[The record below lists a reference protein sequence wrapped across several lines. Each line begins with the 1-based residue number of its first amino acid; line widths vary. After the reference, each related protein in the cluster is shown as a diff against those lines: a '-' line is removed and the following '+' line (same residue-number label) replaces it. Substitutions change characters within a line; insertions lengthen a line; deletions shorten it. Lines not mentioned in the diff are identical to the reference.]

1 MSVAGLRTA
10 ARETVSGL
18 PREFWWLWLSTL
30 VNRLG
35 AFVATFMALYLTLD
49 RGYSASY
56 AGLVAALHGLGGVI
70 SSLGAGVM
78 TDRLGRRPTM
88 LIAQLS
94 TAVSVA
100 VLGFMVHPFA
110 IAGVAF
116 LVGMASNA
124 SRPAVQAMMAD
135 IVPPK
140 DRVRAFSLNYWAI
153 NLGFAVSSAAAGF
166 IAEYSYLAGFI
177 GEALMTLVCAV
188 LVFVKVPE
196 SRPAQTPVKTA
207 DGKRAKDEVRLIT
220 VLRDGRFMGV
230 VGLSFLVS
238 LIFQQ
243 GYVGLPVA
251 MGADGLSSSDFG
263 TAIAVNGVL
272 IVALQIPVTRF
283 IQHRDPR
290 RLLIISS
297 VLAGYGFGLTAF
309 AGSVAVYALTVCVWT
324 LAEIVNAPTQTGLVV
339 QLSPAQGRGRYQ
351 GVYTMS
357 WSVAALVAPLMSGFV
372 IDHYGAAWLWGACAV
387 IGTVAALG
395 YWLLMRNLPRE
406 ETPGEENVPEPAPVP
421 AQARPDQAEPDP
433 AAAVDESDSVVK
445 ASSAAY
451 ALGLVRGGRL
461 AVEPML
467 NMARDTRRDGEIR
480 QGELD
485 LPRRGTG
492 RGDTLAV
499 SARVAPLGSRLV
511 LLLVEDLTEAR
522 RIEAVRRDFVANVS
536 HELKTPTGALSL
548 LPRRSWTPPTTRR
561 RSSGSPD
568 GCRSRRPG

>member
-35 AFVATFMALYLTLD
+35 GFVATFMALYLTLD

-94 TAVSVA
+94 MAVSVA
-100 VLGFMVHPFA
+100 VLGFMEHPGA
-110 IAGVAF
+110 IAAVAF
-116 LVGMASNA
+116 FVGMASNA

-153 NLGFAVSSAAAGF
+153 NLGFAVSSAGAGF
-166 IAEYSYLAGFI
+166 IAEYSYLAGFL
-177 GEALMTLVCAV
+177 GEALMVLACAV
-188 LVFVKVPE
+188 VVFLKVPE
-196 SRPAQTPVKTA
+196 SRPAQAAPVKTA
-207 DGKRAKDEVRLIT
+207 GGKRAKDEVRITT

-297 VLAGYGFGLTAF
+297 LLAGYGFGLTAF

-351 GVYTMS
+351 GMYTMS

-387 IGTVAALG
+387 IGTVAGLG

-406 ETPGEENVPEPAPVP
+406 EILADEAVPEPAPVP

-433 AAAVDESDSVVK
+433 APA
-445 ASSAAY
+445 
-451 ALGLVRGGRL
+451 
-461 AVEPML
+461 
-467 NMARDTRRDGEIR
+467 
-480 QGELD
+480 
-485 LPRRGTG
+485 
-492 RGDTLAV
+492 
-499 SARVAPLGSRLV
+499 
-511 LLLVEDLTEAR
+511 
-522 RIEAVRRDFVANVS
+522 IERA
-536 HELKTPTGALSL
+536 G
-548 LPRRSWTPPTTRR
+548 
-561 RSSGSPD
+561 
-568 GCRSRRPG
+568 

>member
-1 MSVAGLRTA
+1 MSVAGLRRA
-10 ARETVSGL
+10 AHESVSGL
-18 PREFWWLWLSTL
+18 PREFWWLWVSTL

-56 AGLVAALHGLGGVI
+56 AGLVAALHGLGGVV

-88 LIAQLS
+88 LIAQTS

-100 VLGFMVHPFA
+100 VLGFMEHPFA

-135 IVPPK
+135 IVRPE

-153 NLGFAVSSAAAGF
+153 NLGFAVSSAGAGF
-166 IAEYSYLAGFI
+166 IAEYSYLAGFV
-177 GEALMTLVCAV
+177 GEAAMTLFCAV
-188 LVFVKVPE
+188 VVFLKVPE
-196 SRPAQTPVKTA
+196 SRPEQAPATSGKPRA
-207 DGKRAKDEVRLIT
+207 DDGVRLGT

-251 MGADGLSSSDFG
+251 MGTDGLSSSDFG

-272 IVALQIPVTRF
+272 IVVLQIPVTRF
-283 IQHRDPR
+283 IEHRDPR

-297 VLAGYGFGLTAF
+297 LLAGYGFGLTAF

-324 LAEIVNAPTQTGLVV
+324 LAEIVNAPIQTGLVV

-351 GVYTMS
+351 GMYTMS
-357 WSVAALVAPLMSGFV
+357 WSVAALIAPLMSGIV
-372 IDHYGAAWLWGACAV
+372 IDHYGAAWLWGTCAV
-387 IGTVAALG
+387 LGTVAALG
-395 YWLLMRNLPRE
+395 YWLLMRNLPQSGA
-406 ETPGEENVPEPAPVP
+406 GEVPTGSTAQVPTPVP
-421 AQARPDQAEPDP
+421 VAEAAVPP
-433 AAAVDESDSVVK
+433 VPVGEAAAGG
-445 ASSAAY
+445 AAKD
-451 ALGLVRGGRL
+451 L
-461 AVEPML
+461 AAEQT
-467 NMARDTRRDGEIR
+467 A
-480 QGELD
+480 
-485 LPRRGTG
+485 
-492 RGDTLAV
+492 
-499 SARVAPLGSRLV
+499 
-511 LLLVEDLTEAR
+511 
-522 RIEAVRRDFVANVS
+522 
-536 HELKTPTGALSL
+536 
-548 LPRRSWTPPTTRR
+548 
-561 RSSGSPD
+561 
-568 GCRSRRPG
+568 